1 MDFGDQTEIGEKG
14 INLSGGQ
21 KQRIQLARAI
31 YQDKDVYLLDDVL
44 SAVDAHTGSHLFKEC
59 ICGILSGKTVLLV
72 THQVEFLAQS
82 DLILVMKD
90 GKISQAGRYEEI
102 LVRGSD
108 FEALVAAHNQAMQL
122 VKSDEG
128 RTGALLE
135 RKGKEMFEHGTI
147 GGVESLEVRLS
158 GSADMSMEVLSDTK
172 RIGDGVSKLIEI
184 EKRETGRVSARAYRV
199 YLTKAYGWSVLIVLL
214 ISQVIWQILLVL
226 SNFWI
231 ADEIPADARDSYD
244 STKFI
249 VVYAIL
255 NVASCF
261 IIMIRI
267 FLVPVIG
274 LKTSQLFFFQMLESI
289 IRAPMSFFD
298 TTPSG
303 RVLSRFSSDQTNI
316 DFMLHFYMGILLG
329 TILTGI
335 GIVVPIC
342 ISAWPTIIL
351 VIPLG
356 ILYYSYQVFFIHSSR
371 EITRLDSI
379 TKAPAIYHF
388 SETIA
393 GIETIRCF
401 WKEKEFMQKNFNN
414 LNSNMKMDFNNNSAN
429 EWLGLRLEE
438 MGVFVLGVTGLVFVI
453 LPSNLIKTDYVGLA
467 LSYALGLNVSLFW
480 NVWMYCTVENKM
492 VSVERIEQFTNIDK
506 EADYIIKDC
515 VPSNWPSVGK
525 IISKRLKLRYRPSTP
540 LVLKGVTF
548 TIAGGHKV
556 GIVGRT
562 GSGKSSL
569 ILAIFR
575 LVEPAGGEIIIDD
588 IDITSMRLHDL
599 RSRLGII
606 PQEPVLFQGTL
617 RLNLDPF
624 DAYSDAEIWEVLQK
638 CQLDKIVRE
647 KPERLSTPV
656 MDYGENWSLG
666 QRQLLCFGRTLLKKS
681 KILFLDE
688 ATASVDAQTDRVIQE
703 LIREQFQN
711 CTVVSI
717 AHRIPTVMDS
727 DEVLVMDAGRV
738 KEFDSPSALLAKT
751 DSLFSSLVNEYKARA
766 DHLQ

>member
-1 MDFGDQTEIGEKG
+1 
-14 INLSGGQ
+14 
-21 KQRIQLARAI
+21 
-31 YQDKDVYLLDDVL
+31 
-44 SAVDAHTGSHLFKEC
+44 
-59 ICGILSGKTVLLV
+59 
-72 THQVEFLAQS
+72 
-82 DLILVMKD
+82 MKD

>member
-44 SAVDAHTGSHLFKEC
+44 SAVDAHTGSHLFK
-59 ICGILSGKTVLLV
+59 
-72 THQVEFLAQS
+72 
-82 DLILVMKD
+82 VMKD

>member
-727 DEVLVMDAGRV
+727 DEVLVMDG
-738 KEFDSPSALLAKT
+738 E
-751 DSLFSSLVNEYKARA
+751 
-766 DHLQ
+766 